1 MCSSLASNGATDG
14 SLRPR
19 THSARSVI
27 CMAQASAML
36 TLPIR
41 EDRAASLSR
50 VPPHSGQGVN
60 VIERSTKARM
70 CGCSASTSLD
80 RNDFWIDG
88 IRPEY
93 VRLMPSTLILVGS
106 LYRRSWSSFLVNL
119 RIGLSGSKKPLC
131 RKMRPYQPS
140 ML

>member
-1 MCSSLASNGATDG
+1 MPS
-14 SLRPR
+14 
-19 THSARSVI
+19 
-27 CMAQASAML
+27 Q
-36 TLPIR
+36 
-41 EDRAASLSR
+41 
-50 VPPHSGQGVN
+50 SGQV
-60 VIERSTKARM
+60 VKVTTRSTNARM

-80 RNDFWIDG
+80 SIDFWIVG

-106 LYRRSWSSFLVNL
+106 LWSRSCSSFLVNFL
-119 RIGLSGSKKPLC
+119 IGLSGSKKPQP